1 MLPYV
6 CISFGSSGYCR
17 KDVGVSLRLFLCSS
31 ANIHFTANGEK
42 SWIFPAIHTGSD
54 PFQAIGDLLQ
64 LIMIKVPL
72 LKIHHLF
79 SFLIDNQTTT
89 AQLCETLDFPG
100 FFRTYQSDKYM
111 RTVRLLRT
119 YVQTILISMQKVLIL
134 QGFSVLIRFRSFS
147 IRALQFVSQVLPVL
161 ALLADPPHALEESRC
176 SLVEIL
182 SSFL

>member
-1 MLPYV
+1 M
-6 CISFGSSGYCR
+6 G
-17 KDVGVSLRLFLCSS
+17 FL
-31 ANIHFTANGEK
+31 
-42 SWIFPAIHTGSD
+42 
-54 PFQAIGDLLQ
+54 
-64 LIMIKVPL
+64 
-72 LKIHHLF
+72 
-79 SFLIDNQTTT
+79 
-89 AQLCETLDFPG
+89 
-100 FFRTYQSDKYM
+100 RTYQSDKYM